1 MPQLSIRFFHVF
13 CDIYFKRNT
22 LEVYTYIN
30 HLTPNLDIENTEL
43 KF

>member
-22 LEVYTYIN
+22 LGAC
-30 HLTPNLDIENTEL
+30 PRTETVAR
-43 KF
+43 KNWFEAGF